1 MDEKIMNQYYRRTL
15 DELFPPEHR
24 AKMQEIYERMAKE
37 AEEYMENNKDMTMS
51 KIYLG
56 IDPGENGGLAWLD
69 YDGSLLECQKMP
81 ATPEDVLTALGNYDC
96 KNVVCFMEK
105 VGGIPG
111 QGAAASFSFGKGY
124 GELTMALLARGIST
138 TIVTPQRWQKHFNL
152 SGKKGE
158 SKTSH
163 KNRIKA
169 WSQQRF
175 PKQKVT
181 LWAADAL
188 AIASYGFEMRK

>member
-1 MDEKIMNQYYRRTL
+1 MS
-15 DELFPPEHR
+15 
-24 AKMQEIYERMAKE
+24 
-37 AEEYMENNKDMTMS
+37 MS

-56 IDPGENGGLAWLD
+56 IDPGSNGGLVWLD
-69 YDGSLLECQKMP
+69 SDGSLLECQKMP
-81 ATPEDVLTALGNYDC
+81 ATPEDVLTALGSYD
-96 KNVVCFMEK
+96 KENVVCFMEK
-105 VGGIPG
+105 VGGISG
-111 QGAAASFSFGKGY
+111 QGAAASFVFGKGY
-124 GELTMALLARGIST
+124 GELTMALLSLGIST
-138 TIVTPQRWQKHFNL
+138 TLVTPQRWQKHFNL

>member
-1 MDEKIMNQYYRRTL
+1 
-15 DELFPPEHR
+15 
-24 AKMQEIYERMAKE
+24 
-37 AEEYMENNKDMTMS
+37 MS

-56 IDPGENGGLAWLD
+56 IDPGANGGMVWLD
-69 YDGSLLECQKMP
+69 EDGSLLECIKMP
-81 ATPEDVLTALGNYDC
+81 STPEDVLTALGSYDC
-96 KNVVCFMEK
+96 ESVVCFMEK

-111 QGAAASFSFGKGY
+111 QGAASSFTFGKGY
-124 GELTMALLARGIST
+124 GELTMALLAKGIST
-138 TIVTPQRWQKHFNL
+138 TLISPAKWQKYFNL

-169 WSQQRF
+169 WAQQRF

-188 AIASYGFEMRK
+188 AIASYGYENRRN

>member
-1 MDEKIMNQYYRRTL
+1 
-15 DELFPPEHR
+15 
-24 AKMQEIYERMAKE
+24 
-37 AEEYMENNKDMTMS
+37 MS

-56 IDPGENGGLAWLD
+56 IDVGANGGLVWLNS
-69 YDGSLLECQKMP
+69 DGSLLECQKMP
-81 ATPEDVLTALGNYDC
+81 ATPEDVLTALGRYD
-96 KNVVCFMEK
+96 KENVVCFMEK

-111 QGAAASFSFGKGY
+111 QGAAASFVFGKGY
-124 GELTMALLARGIST
+124 GELTMALLSLGIST
-138 TIVTPQRWQKHFNL
+138 TLVPPAKWQKHFNL
-152 SGKKGE
+152 QGKKCE

-169 WSQQRF
+169 WAQQRF

-188 AIASYGFEMRK
+188 AIASYGFEQRNK

>member
-1 MDEKIMNQYYRRTL
+1 MG
-15 DELFPPEHR
+15 
-24 AKMQEIYERMAKE
+24 
-37 AEEYMENNKDMTMS
+37 

-56 IDPGENGGLAWLD
+56 IDCGQNGGLAWLD
-69 YDGSLLECQKMP
+69 EDGSLLECIKMP
-81 ATPEDVLTALGNYDC
+81 GTPEDVLMALGSYDC
-96 KNVVCFMEK
+96 ESVVCFMEK

-111 QGAAASFSFGKGY
+111 QGAASSFSFGKGY
-124 GELTMALLARGIST
+124 GELTMALLAKGIST
-138 TIVTPQRWQKHFNL
+138 TLVSPAKWQKHFNL

-169 WSQQRF
+169 WAQQRF

-181 LWAADAL
+181 LWVADAL
-188 AIASYGFEMRK
+188 AIASYGYENRK

>member
-1 MDEKIMNQYYRRTL
+1 
-15 DELFPPEHR
+15 
-24 AKMQEIYERMAKE
+24 
-37 AEEYMENNKDMTMS
+37 MS

-56 IDPGENGGLAWLD
+56 IDCGQNGGLAWLD
-69 YDGSLLECQKMP
+69 EDGSLLECIKMP
-81 ATPEDVLTALGNYDC
+81 STPEDVLTALGSYAC
-96 KNVVCFMEK
+96 ESVVCFMEK

-111 QGAAASFSFGKGY
+111 QGAASSFNFGKNY
-124 GELTMALLARGIST
+124 GELTMALLAKGIST
-138 TIVTPQRWQKHFNL
+138 THISPAKWQKHFNL

-169 WSQQRF
+169 WAQQRF

-188 AIASYGFEMRK
+188 AIASYGYENRKNL

>member
-1 MDEKIMNQYYRRTL
+1 MS
-15 DELFPPEHR
+15 
-24 AKMQEIYERMAKE
+24 
-37 AEEYMENNKDMTMS
+37 MS
-51 KIYLG
+51 KMYLG
-56 IDPGENGGLAWLD
+56 IDPGNQGGLAWLD
-69 YDGSLLECQKMP
+69 ADGTLLECKKMP
-81 ATPEDVLTALGNYDC
+81 DTPEDVYTALGGYNAED
-96 KNVVCFMEK
+96 VVCFMEK

-111 QGAAASFSFGKGY
+111 QGASASFTFGKGY

-138 TIVTPQRWQKHFNL
+138 TLVTPQKWQKYFNL

-169 WSQQRF
+169 WSQLRF

>member
-1 MDEKIMNQYYRRTL
+1 
-15 DELFPPEHR
+15 
-24 AKMQEIYERMAKE
+24 
-37 AEEYMENNKDMTMS
+37 MS

-56 IDPGENGGLAWLD
+56 VDPGCNGGLAWLD
-69 YDGSLLECQKMP
+69 EGGSLLECIKMP
-81 ATPEDVLTALGNYDC
+81 STPEDVLTALGSYDC
-96 KNVVCFMEK
+96 ESVVCFMEK

-111 QGAAASFSFGKGY
+111 QGAASSFTFGKGY
-124 GELTMALLARGIST
+124 GELTMALLAKGIST
-138 TIVTPQRWQKHFNL
+138 TLISPAKWQKHFNL

-169 WSQQRF
+169 WAQQRF

-188 AIASYGFEMRK
+188 AIASYGYENRKNL

>member
-1 MDEKIMNQYYRRTL
+1 
-15 DELFPPEHR
+15 
-24 AKMQEIYERMAKE
+24 
-37 AEEYMENNKDMTMS
+37 MS

-56 IDPGENGGLAWLD
+56 IDVGANGGLVWLAE
-69 YDGSLLECQKMP
+69 DGSLLECRKMP
-81 ATPEDVLTALGNYDC
+81 ATPEDVYSALGNYNAED
-96 KNVVCFMEK
+96 VVCFMEK

-111 QGAAASFSFGKGY
+111 QGAAASFVFGKGY

-138 TIVTPQRWQKHFNL
+138 TLVTPAKWQKHFNL
-152 SGKKGE
+152 QGKKGE

-175 PKQKVT
+175 PQQKKIT
-181 LWAADAL
+181 LAVSD
-188 AIASYGFEMRK
+188 AIAIAVYGYETRSK